1 MYYVYVLK
9 SIDEEESYYL
19 GYSQNL
25 VKRLA
30 SHNKGE
36 NTSTRNRQWQ
46 LVYYEAY
53 LTEKFARH
61 REAQLKKNR
70 RMKQFLLKRVTESLK

>member
-1 MYYVYVLK
+1 MYYVYVLQ
-9 SIDEEESYYL
+9 SMDEDKIFYL

-25 VKRLA
+25 RNRLA
-30 SHNKGE
+30 SHNRGE

-53 LTEKFARH
+53 ITERFARH

-70 RMKQFLLKRVTESLK
+70 RMKQFLLKRVRDSLK